1 MPELIYYAKNH
12 EWVRFDGD
20 GLAMVGLT
28 PEALAGF
35 GGIDAVDLPEPGRNV
50 VRGEACA
57 VLHSGAVRREI
68 LAPLSGT
75 IAEHNAALGEKPA
88 DLTAQDWLFR
98 MRLGDVG
105 AIAELMSAEDYRKFV
120 DSKK

>member
-1 MPELIYYAKNH
+1 MPDQNYYAKNH

-28 PEALAGF
+28 PEGLTGF
-35 GGIDAVDLPEPGRNV
+35 GVIDAVDLPAPGRNV
-50 VRGEACA
+50 VRGEVCA
-57 VLHSGAVRREI
+57 VLHSGAVRRDI

-98 MRLGDVG
+98 MRLVDV
-105 AIAELMSAEDYRKFV
+105 AAVAELMSGEDYRQFV

>member
-1 MPELIYYAKNH
+1 MPDQNYYAENH

-28 PEALAGF
+28 AEGLTGF
-35 GGIDAVDLPEPGRNV
+35 GAIDAVDLPEPGRNV
-50 VRGEACA
+50 VRGEVCA

-75 IAEHNAALGEKPA
+75 IAEHNAACAEDPA
-88 DLTAQDWLFR
+88 DLTAQDWIFR